1 MAVFS
6 EKIFSEND
14 LEAVLAT
21 YCCYDYGVNVSAA
34 VEKIAKDQKD
44 YHKCSL
50 CVIVYYTAK
59 NIINNSKKRLVTR
72 TRLM

>member
-6 EKIFSEND
+6 EKMFSEND

-21 YCCYDYGVNVSAA
+21 YCYDYGVNVSAA

-72 TRLM
+72 TRLT